1 MSSKELEN
9 KGKRKILDIETGNA
23 EKRTRFQVNPVD
35 SVTLA
40 HYVRGNRYRGT
51 DSLREIGSASLT
63 TDTNLSVSPDSSSSP
78 SSDVSGNDSNPGKSF
93 RHFTREVLPRLE
105 NYRNV
110 MSIHA
115 ASRPTLDE
123 LHNATVQGEGKG
135 IEQFVGASTED
146 MKVPVKFGWIQGVLV
161 RNLLSIWGIMLF
173 LRLSW
178 VVGQAGI
185 VQGLLLILSTS
196 AVTVITGLSM
206 SAISTNGIIKGGGMY
221 YTISRSLGPEFG
233 GSIGLIL
240 SLANALACAMYVV
253 GFSESLNDLLDSY
266 GLSIVDGGVN
276 DMRITGVVTVI
287 ALLCIV
293 VLGMEWEA
301 KTQLGLLVI
310 LIAAILDYT
319 VGSFI
324 GPQSNEAIAKGF
336 LGFNVINDNF
346 LTATL
351 ISQNLHADYRVS
363 DGVDYTFF
371 SVFAVFFPAATG
383 FLAGANIS
391 GDLKDPEVAIPK
403 GTLLSIFITTV
414 SYLFMA
420 FIAGA
425 TVVRDASGNVHE
437 ISDQTFLNC
446 TGRTCKWGLQNSFT
460 VVELV
465 SAFGPLIYA
474 GCFAASL
481 SSALSSL
488 ISAPKIFQALAKDK
502 LYPYI
507 EWFSKGYGKNNEPI
521 RGYILTFVIAVG
533 FILTGDLNIIAPLIS
548 NFFLATYAL
557 INFSTFHASLVK
569 PIGWRPK
576 FRYYNMWICLLGSTL
591 CVSIMFLI
599 SWWTALITLG
609 CILAL
614 YLVVSYRNP
623 DVNWGSSTQAQTYKY
638 ALLSVQQLNQVLEHV
653 KNYNP
658 QILVLTGRPSQRPPL
673 VHFAHLITK
682 NSSLL
687 ICGHIIKTVMNR
699 RQSNR
704 LKLDAQSWFQLNKI
718 KAFYTYID
726 ETDFKNGA
734 SALLQTAGI
743 GKLKPNILLVGY
755 KADWQN
761 CEQHDLSMYFS
772 VIHKALDM
780 HIAVC
785 ILRLQEGISYSNV
798 PSEPVDVMDGVSG
811 DIPDRTSLQ
820 DNEKFQDFAQQKL
833 FSECS
838 QGSSVNELTEHLRH
852 YSISTYTELAEGAV
866 NMRRDSIISAV
877 PFDYYGSKSTVN
889 KQSDS
894 RRDSQTDL
902 FKKLSKETLENLTLF
917 QKFQNNGTIDVWWLY
932 DDGGLTLLL
941 PYIISTRS
949 NWSSCKL
956 RIFTLAN
963 KKDELEMEQRSMA
976 SLLAKFRIDYSDVK
990 VITDITRKPQES
1002 TYAFF
1007 NELISGFKLAE
1018 NNHNTGDGVHIKEEE
1033 LRSMADKTNRH
1044 IRLRELMM
1052 ENSNNANLIVMTL
1065 PMPRKN
1071 AVSAALYMAWLET
1084 LTNGMP
1090 PFLLVRGNQSSV
1102 LTFYS

>member
-40 HYVRGNRYRGT
+40 HYVR
-51 DSLREIGSASLT
+51 
-63 TDTNLSVSPDSSSSP
+63 DSSSSP

-336 LGFNVINDNF
+336 LGFN
-346 LTATL
+346 
-351 ISQNLHADYRVS
+351 
-363 DGVDYTFF
+363 
-371 SVFAVFFPAATG
+371 
-383 FLAGANIS
+383 GANIS

>member
-1 MSSKELEN
+1 M
-9 KGKRKILDIETGNA
+9 LDIETGNA

-51 DSLREIGSASLT
+51 DSLRENGSVSLT
-63 TDTNLSVSPDSSSSP
+63 TDTNLSVSPDNSSSP

-276 DMRITGVVTVI
+276 DMRITGVITVI

-301 KTQLGLLVI
+301 KTQLGLLII

-336 LGFNVINDNF
+336 LGFN
-346 LTATL
+346 ATL
-351 ISQNLHADYRVS
+351 ILQNLHADYRVS

-425 TVVRDASGNVHE
+425 TVVRDASGYVHE

-521 RGYILTFVIAVG
+521 RGYILTFAIAVG

-658 QILVLTGRPSQRPPL
+658 QMLVLTGRPSQRPPL

-687 ICGHIIKTVMNR
+687 ICGHIIK
-699 RQSNR
+699 
-704 LKLDAQSWFQLNKI
+704 
-718 KAFYTYID
+718 
-726 ETDFKNGA
+726 
-734 SALLQTAGI
+734 TAGI

-820 DNEKFQDFAQQKL
+820 DNEKFQDCAQQKL

-866 NMRRDSIISAV
+866 NMRRDSIISAA
-877 PFDYYGSKSTVN
+877 PFDYYGSKSTGN

-1052 ENSNNANLIVMTL
+1052 ENSIDANLIVMTL